1 MAKQTITTGNSA
13 NDGSGDPAR
22 TAFTKVNSNFTEIYQ
37 KFGDGSNLNNFV
49 RQGGGVGQ
57 VDNMVYLGWSGSNL
71 KAQVDSTDLGEVQTS
86 VSNTILF
93 GIGQSYISLTSSRAL
108 QTTYTNSTNKPIAI
122 SVILANV
129 QSGTQV
135 VWYVAEAAVAANTM
149 QQNITQLA
157 IYFIVPPGQAY
168 RISSS
173 SGSVGSWMEL
183 R

>member
-1 MAKQTITTGNSA
+1 MSKMSINIGNSA
-13 NDGSGDPAR
+13 NDGAGDPAR
-22 TAFTKVNSNFTEIYQ
+22 TAFNKVNANFSELYS
-37 KFGDGSNLNNFV
+37 KMGDGSSLFSPV
-49 RQGGGVGQ
+49 QQGGGTGQ
-57 VDNMVYLGWSGSNL
+57 STNKIYLGWSGSNL

-86 VSNTILF
+86 VRNTILF

-173 SGSVGSWMEL
+173 SGSIGSWMEL